1 MKLKNLRL
9 LNFKN
14 HLDSEWKFNNSIN
27 CFVGN
32 NGAGKTNI
40 LDAIHYISLTKSYF
54 NSSDSDSINFNSDFF
69 TIKGEFQKEEVYS
82 DIICNVKVGLP
93 KIIRNNNKKYK
104 RFSDHL
110 GSYPVVFISPTD
122 TNLINEQKDTR
133 RKYLDSCISQFSSI
147 YLKNLISHN
156 KTIKQR
162 NTLLKNF
169 YDTNTFDNFTLDTY
183 NQMII
188 TFGKE
193 INLERKKY
201 LSKLVPVFQK
211 YYNKISGGTEKVNI
225 EYQSQLDEGDYL
237 TQLNDS
243 LHKDKFSCRTSV
255 GIHKDDILF
264 TLNNR
269 SIKKH
274 GSQGQQKSFLISL
287 KLSQYEFMK
296 EELSLNPLLL
306 LDDIFDKLD
315 DDRVESLISFVKK
328 GKFNQ
333 VFITDTNKERSE
345 RILKKTQS
353 DYTIFDI

>member
-93 KIIRNNNKKYK
+93 KIIKKNNKKYK

-211 YYNKISGGTEKVNI
+211 YYNEISGGTEKVNI